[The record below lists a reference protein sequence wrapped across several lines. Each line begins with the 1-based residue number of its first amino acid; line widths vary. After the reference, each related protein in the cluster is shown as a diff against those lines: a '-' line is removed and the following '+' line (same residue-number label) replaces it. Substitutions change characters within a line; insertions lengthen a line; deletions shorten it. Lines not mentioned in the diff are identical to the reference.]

1 MAEETSDDIIR
12 DALTRYGLGG
22 LLDDTDLDLIG
33 LWQRTADFGAVWAR
47 VRQTDVYAVRFPAM
61 QAMADAGRAVSEGAY
76 IAMEEGFASTLHAYG
91 LPATFYDSA
100 DDFAALIEGRVAPT
114 EFADRVSLAA
124 EVAIATTPEVKEQL
138 ERYYGITTEDLTAY
152 YLDPE
157 RATNIFEERERFG
170 TARIGGIAVETGAG
184 AIDLQTAERLQAA
197 GVTETTA
204 RQGFQAVAASSL
216 AEETASETEDITTGE
231 IISGEFGLDVEA
243 RRKTEGRR
251 QRRQAAFAQ
260 TGGPAMTSAG
270 FTGLGSAQ

>member
-1 MAEETSDDIIR
+1 MAETANQIIR
-12 DALTRYGLGG
+12 DALAGYGLEG

-33 LWQRTADFGAVWAR
+33 TWQESANLDAVWAK
-47 VRQTDVYAVRFPAM
+47 VRQTQVYADRFPAM
-61 QAMADAGRAVSEGAY
+61 QSLADAGQAITEGTYVALERQY
-76 IAMEEGFASTLHAYG
+76 KDILSMYG
-91 LPATFYDSA
+91 MPETFYDEPA
-100 DDFAALIEGRVAPT
+100 DYAVFMEGSVSPQQLSQRVG
-114 EFADRVSLAA
+114 LAA
-124 EVAIATTPEVKEQL
+124 EAAFSVSDEVRQKL
-138 ERYYGITTEDLTAY
+138 SDYYNITTEDLTAY

-204 RQGFQAVAASSL
+204 RQGFQAVAASTL
-216 AEETASETEDITTGE
+216 AEETASEEEDITTGE
-231 IISGEFGLDVEA
+231 IISGEFGLDIEA
-243 RRKTEGRR
+243 RRKTEERR

-260 TGGPAMTSAG
+260 TGGPAMTAAG

>member
-12 DALTRYGLGG
+12 NALTQYGLEG
-22 LLDDTDLDLIG
+22 LLNDTDLDLIG
-33 LWQRTADFGAVWAR
+33 LWQRTADFGAVWAK
-47 VRQTDVYAVRFPAM
+47 VQLSDSYKARFPAM
-61 QAMADAGRAVSEGAY
+61 EALASAGRAISEETYVALERQYAG
-76 IAMEEGFASTLHAYG
+76 TLSMYG
-91 LPATFYDSA
+91 MPSTFYDA
-100 DDFAALIEGRVAPT
+100 PDDFGALIAGDVSPQEFSQRVG
-114 EFADRVSLAA
+114 LAA
-124 EVAIATTPEVKEQL
+124 EVAVATTPEVKEQL

-204 RQGFQAVAASSL
+204 RQGFQAVAASTL
-216 AEETASETEDITTGE
+216 AEETASEEEDITTGE
-231 IISGEFGLDVEA
+231 IISGEFGLDIEA
-243 RRKTEGRR
+243 RRKTEERR

-260 TGGPAMTSAG
+260 TGGPAMTAAG